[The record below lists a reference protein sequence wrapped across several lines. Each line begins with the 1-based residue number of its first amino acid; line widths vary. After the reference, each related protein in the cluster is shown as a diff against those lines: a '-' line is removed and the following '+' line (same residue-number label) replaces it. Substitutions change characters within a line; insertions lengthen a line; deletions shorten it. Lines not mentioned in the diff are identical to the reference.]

1 MMLNDITRTAGAHKR
16 RKRVGRGEG
25 SGLGKTCGRGYKG
38 AQSRSGAG
46 GLTLFEGG
54 AAPLFRH
61 IPKRGFSNFNF
72 RTAYAVVNLSELES
86 SFNAGDRVNPAAL
99 HVRGLAHDNRPLKV
113 LGAGTISKNLTVEAH
128 AFSRS
133 AREAIEKAG
142 GSVVLI
148 PARDPAARAA
158 AKRKTSRPG
167 GRTAG
172 PTRLEKKKAARAS

>member
-1 MMLNDITRTAGAHKR
+1 MMLNEITQSAGAHKR
-16 RKRVGRGEG
+16 RKRVGRGES

-54 AAPLFRH
+54 AVPLFRH
-61 IPKRGFSNFNF
+61 LPKRGFSNFNF
-72 RTAYAVVNLSELES
+72 RADYAVVNLSELDKCFTS
-86 SFNAGDRVNPAAL
+86 GDRVNPAAL

-113 LGAGTISKNLTVEAH
+113 LGAGELTKKLTVEAH

-142 GSVVLI
+142 GTVAVI
-148 PARDPAARAA
+148 PARDPAERAA
-158 AKRKTSRPG
+158 AKRKTAKPGSRP
-167 GRTAG
+167 TG
-172 PTRLEKKKAARAS
+172 PSRIEKKKASRAK